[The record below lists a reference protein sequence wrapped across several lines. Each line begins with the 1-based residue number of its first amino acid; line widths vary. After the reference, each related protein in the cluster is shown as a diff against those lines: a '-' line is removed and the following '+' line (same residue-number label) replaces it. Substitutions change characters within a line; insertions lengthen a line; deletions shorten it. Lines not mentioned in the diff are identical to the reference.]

1 MKPRILMALPQ
12 MPQDP
17 ASGAARTAQTACEI
31 AVQAGFEVH
40 ALGTTATERGW
51 KADALEYL
59 RAAGLDV
66 HVTPAA
72 GGHFRQYRF
81 TQRGISYTLLDTGRF
96 AMTKWEATHGRQFD
110 RLFDEELETFQPDI
124 LFTYGG
130 YAGDMRRQRR
140 ARQKRVRIAFCV
152 FNMAYLNAD
161 FFRDIDAVL
170 TPSEFLAGRYRESIG
185 IDSTPLPTPLDPED
199 VVATDPDPIFV
210 TMVNPSVEKGLF
222 FFARLAEEIGKRQP
236 KIAVLAIESRGTAGM
251 VVRAGLAGGFD
262 LRRHENIMVGESV
275 PKPRDIFR
283 NTRVLLVPSV
293 WEEPSG
299 RVVAEALINGIPPI
313 VSDRGGLA
321 ESCNGAG
328 FVLPLPPDLTLQT
341 RRPVTPEAV
350 EPWMSAIERLAVDE
364 PFYREAAERTR
375 EAAHM
380 YRREV
385 LAPRYAAFFER
396 GIARRCPASHAG
408 ALPGA
413 GDRVFFR

>member
-1 MKPRILMALPQ
+1 MALPQ

-17 ASGAARTAQTACEI
+17 ASGAARTAQTACEM
-31 AVQAGFEVH
+31 AVEAGFEVR

-51 KADALEYL
+51 KADAPDYL
-59 RAAGLDV
+59 KGAGLDV
-66 HVTPAA
+66 QVTPAA
-72 GGHFRQYRF
+72 SGHFRQFRF

-96 AMTKWEATHGRQFD
+96 GMTKWEATHGRQFD

-130 YAGDMRRQRR
+130 FPGDVRRHRR
-140 ARQKRVRIAFCV
+140 ARRKRVRIAFCV

-161 FFRDIDAVL
+161 FFRDIDAIL
-170 TPSEFLAGRYRESIG
+170 TPSEFLAGRYREVIG
-185 IDSTPLPTPLDPED
+185 IDSTPLPTPLDFED

-222 FFARLAEEIGKRQP
+222 FFARRAEEIGKRQP

-251 VVRAGLAGGFD
+251 VVQAGLAGGFD

-275 PKPRDIFR
+275 PKPRDIFQ

-328 FVLPLPPDLTLQT
+328 FVLPLPPELTPRT
-341 RRPVTPEAV
+341 RRPVTAEAV
-350 EPWMSAIERLAVDE
+350 EPWMSAIERLAMDE
-364 PFYREAAERTR
+364 VFYREAVGRTR

-396 GIARRCPASHAG
+396 VLAFSPA
-408 ALPGA
+408 
-413 GDRVFFR
+413 